1 MEASSTWQ
9 GMEGRFLAE
18 GVLRADAER
27 NRERILVAAEEA
39 FLERG
44 AGVPLEE
51 VAKRA
56 KVGIGTLYRRFPTRE
71 ALLAATSNERF
82 MTVAEASRMRGT
94 ELAPGDALR
103 QFLEELASNTSVYQ
117 SLAASLGTVIQHG
130 TPGCNAIT
138 AEGQRLLRRAQEA
151 GIFRADA
158 SFDDI
163 ICVVS
168 AIAIAVEKEADPMI
182 RIAHL
187 VDLLLN
193 GMYVR

>member
-1 MEASSTWQ
+1 MIEA
-9 GMEGRFLAE
+9 G
-18 GVLRADAER
+18 LRADAER
-27 NRERILVAAEEA
+27 NRQRILVAAEQL

-44 AGVPLEE
+44 AGVSLEE

-82 MTVAEASRMRGT
+82 LSVAATSRTRDADHDPGEAIRR
-94 ELAPGDALR
+94 
-103 QFLEELASNTSVYQ
+103 FLEDLAMNTSVYQ

-138 AEGQRLLRRAQEA
+138 AEGQRLLQRTQEA
-151 GIFRADA
+151 GIIRVDA
-158 SFDDI
+158 SFDDV

-168 AIAIAVEKEADPMI
+168 AIAIAVEKDSAPAS

-187 VDLLLN
+187 VDLLLY
-193 GMYVR
+193 GMRVRRQVQ

>member
-1 MEASSTWQ
+1 MSET
-9 GMEGRFLAE
+9 G
-18 GVLRADAER
+18 LRADAER
-27 NRERILVAAEEA
+27 NRQRILVAAEEV

-44 AGVPLEE
+44 AGVPLDE

-71 ALLAATSNERF
+71 ALLAATSDERF
-82 MTVAEASRMRGT
+82 LSVAETSRARD
-94 ELAPGDALR
+94 ADHDPGDAMS
-103 QFLEELASNTSVYQ
+103 QFLQDLVINTSVYQ

-138 AEGQRLLRRAQEA
+138 AEGQRLLRRTQEA
-151 GIFRADA
+151 GIIREDA

-163 ICVVS
+163 ICLVS
-168 AIAIAVEKEADPMI
+168 AISIAVEKDSAPVP
-182 RIAHL
+182 RIVHL

-193 GMYVR
+193 GMRVR

>member
-1 MEASSTWQ
+1 LIEA
-9 GMEGRFLAE
+9 G
-18 GVLRADAER
+18 LRADAER
-27 NRERILVAAEEA
+27 NRQRILAAAEEL

-44 AGVPLEE
+44 AGVSLEE

-71 ALLAATSNERF
+71 ALLAATSDERF
-82 MTVAEASRMRGT
+82 TSVAQTSQARGT
-94 ELAPGDALR
+94 DVDPGDMMR
-103 QFLEELASNTSVYQ
+103 QFLEELALNTSVYQ

-138 AEGQRLLRRAQEA
+138 AEGHRLLRRAQEV
-151 GIFRADA
+151 GIVRNDT

-163 ICVVS
+163 IYVVS
-168 AIAIAVEKEADPMI
+168 AIALAIEKDSAPAT
-182 RIAHL
+182 RVAHL

-193 GMYVR
+193 GMRVR

>member
-1 MEASSTWQ
+1 MIET
-9 GMEGRFLAE
+9 G
-18 GVLRADAER
+18 LRADAER

-82 MTVAEASRMRGT
+82 LSVAQTSCARDADGD
-94 ELAPGDALR
+94 PGDAIR
-103 QFLEELASNTSVYQ
+103 QFLEDLAMNTSVYQ

-130 TPGCNAIT
+130 TPGCTAIT
-138 AEGQRLLRRAQEA
+138 AEGERLLRCTQDA
-151 GIFRADA
+151 GIMRKDA

-168 AIAIAVEKEADPMI
+168 AIAIAVEKDSAPAS

-193 GMYVR
+193 GMRVR

>member
-1 MEASSTWQ
+1 M
-9 GMEGRFLAE
+9 AE
-18 GVLRADAER
+18 GNLRADAER

-44 AGVPLEE
+44 ANVPLEE

-56 KVGIGTLYRRFPTRE
+56 SVGIGTLYRRFPTRE

-82 MTVAEASRMRGT
+82 LAVAEASRARA
-94 ELAPGDALR
+94 LAIGPGEALR
-103 QFLEELASNTSVYQ
+103 QFLEELAANTSVYQ

-130 TPGCNAIT
+130 TPGCNAVT
-138 AEGQRLLRRAQEA
+138 AEGQRLLRSAQEA
-151 GIFRADA
+151 GIVRADA
-158 SFDDI
+158 NFDDI

-168 AIAIAVEKEADPMI
+168 AIAIAVEKETTPAI

-193 GMYVR
+193 GMYARRNG

>member
-9 GMEGRFLAE
+9 DEGEELGEA
-18 GVLRADAER
+18 GLRADAER
-27 NRERILVAAEEA
+27 NRQRILVAAEEA

-44 AGVPLEE
+44 ADVPLEE

-82 MTVAEASRMRGT
+82 LSVAEMSRARDADGD
-94 ELAPGDALR
+94 PGDAMR
-103 QFLEELASNTSVYQ
+103 QFLEDLAMNTSVYQ

-138 AEGQRLLRRAQEA
+138 AEGQRLLQRAREA
-151 GIFRADA
+151 GIVRGDVG
-158 SFDDI
+158 FDDI

-168 AIAIAVEKEADPMI
+168 GIAIAVEKDSAPAS
-182 RIAHL
+182 RVAHL
-187 VDLLLN
+187 VDLLLT
-193 GMYVR
+193 GMRVR

>member
-1 MEASSTWQ
+1 MIEA
-9 GMEGRFLAE
+9 G
-18 GVLRADAER
+18 LRADAEL
-27 NRERILVAAEEA
+27 NRQRILVTAEA
-39 FLERG
+39 LFLERG
-44 AGVPLEE
+44 AGVSLEE

-71 ALLAATSNERF
+71 ALLAATSNARF
-82 MTVAEASRMRGT
+82 LSVAEASRARDTDHDPGEAMR
-94 ELAPGDALR
+94 R
-103 QFLEELASNTSVYQ
+103 FLEDLVMNTSVYQ

-138 AEGQRLLRRAQEA
+138 AEGQRLLRLGQEA
-151 GIFRADA
+151 GIIRGDA

-168 AIAIAVEKEADPMI
+168 AISIAIEKDSAPAS

-187 VDLLLN
+187 VDLLLH
-193 GMYVR
+193 GMRVR

>member
-1 MEASSTWQ
+1 MT
-9 GMEGRFLAE
+9 EG
-18 GVLRADAER
+18 GLRADAER
-27 NRERILVAAEEA
+27 NRERILLAAEEA

-82 MTVAEASRMRGT
+82 MAVAETSRARDA
-94 ELAPGDALR
+94 ELEPGAALR
-103 QFLEELASNTSVYQ
+103 EFLEELAKNTSVYQ

-130 TPGCNAIT
+130 TPGCTAIT
-138 AEGQRLLRRAQEA
+138 AEGQRLLLRAQEP
-151 GIFRADA
+151 GIIRADA

-168 AIAIAVEKEADPMI
+168 AISIAAEKDSEPMI

-193 GMYVR
+193 GMRVR

>member
-1 MEASSTWQ
+1 MSEP
-9 GMEGRFLAE
+9 G
-18 GVLRADAER
+18 LRVDAEL
-27 NRERILVAAEEA
+27 NRQRILIAAEEL
-39 FLERG
+39 FLEQG
-44 AGVPLEE
+44 AGVALEE

-82 MTVAEASRMRGT
+82 TSVAETSRARD
-94 ELAPGDALR
+94 ADHDPGDAIR
-103 QFLEELASNTSVYQ
+103 RFLEDLAMNTSVYQ

-130 TPGCNAIT
+130 TPGCTAIT
-138 AEGQRLLRRAQEA
+138 EEGQRLLRRTQEN
-151 GIFRADA
+151 GIIRRDA

-168 AIAIAVEKEADPMI
+168 AIAIAVEKDDAPMS
-182 RIAHL
+182 RIVHL

-193 GMYVR
+193 GMRLR

>member
-1 MEASSTWQ
+1 
-9 GMEGRFLAE
+9 MEGRILAE

-44 AGVPLEE
+44 AGVSLEE

-82 MTVAEASRMRGT
+82 MAVAETSRGRSAG
-94 ELAPGDALR
+94 LRPGDALR

-117 SLAASLGTVIQHG
+117 NLAASLGTVIQHG
-130 TPGCNAIT
+130 TPGCTAIT
-138 AEGQRLLRRAQEA
+138 AEGQRLLRCAQEA
-151 GIFRADA
+151 GIFRVDT

-168 AIAIAVEKEADPMI
+168 AIAIAVEKDTTPKI

-187 VDLLLN
+187 VDLMLT